1 MRILR
6 SIFTMAILA
15 CGMTMSAQNTD
26 ATKSA
31 SESDYD
37 SYKFVQVQGGV
48 GTTFTNANPLKLIS
62 PTASIGG
69 GAYFNTIGIRLHVN
83 AWESK
88 GGFSSIA
95 DTYKFNYV
103 NTNADILVNLSKLFC
118 PQSNH
123 LFNLHLVGGIGLNY
137 AWNNSDLNAILQEQS
152 PLDKTVNVWGE
163 GHTHTDLLGHNFRVG
178 FLADFDISKHW
189 SLGLE
194 ADMNSLSDRFNSK
207 YSNSDDW
214 MLTAQLSVTYKFGHK
229 KAKSTPVVATA
240 PVVKEEPVQEEEP
253 APVVEEKSE
262 PVVAPEPTPAVR
274 EEPVK
279 VEPLNETLYYA
290 IRDSEIKSSAVIL
303 KVAEWCKKNAGK
315 KVVVSGYAD
324 KNTGTAEI
332 NMRYAQERV
341 DKVVAALKAQGVS
354 ASQIEAKAY
363 GDTVQPFADN
373 DKNRCVIIVGK

>member
-1 MRILR
+1 
-6 SIFTMAILA
+6 
-15 CGMTMSAQNTD
+15 MTMSAQNTD

-103 NTNADILVNLSKLFC
+103 NTNADLLVNLSKLFC

-229 KAKSTPVVATA
+229 KAKSTPVVATT

>member
-1 MRILR
+1 
-6 SIFTMAILA
+6 
-15 CGMTMSAQNTD
+15 
-26 ATKSA
+26 
-31 SESDYD
+31 
-37 SYKFVQVQGGV
+37 
-48 GTTFTNANPLKLIS
+48 
-62 PTASIGG
+62 
-69 GAYFNTIGIRLHVN
+69 
-83 AWESK
+83 
-88 GGFSSIA
+88 
-95 DTYKFNYV
+95 
-103 NTNADILVNLSKLFC
+103 
-118 PQSNH
+118 
-123 LFNLHLVGGIGLNY
+123 
-137 AWNNSDLNAILQEQS
+137 
-152 PLDKTVNVWGE
+152 
-163 GHTHTDLLGHNFRVG
+163 
-178 FLADFDISKHW
+178 
-189 SLGLE
+189 
-194 ADMNSLSDRFNSK
+194 MNSLSDRFNSK

-229 KAKSTPVVATA
+229 KAKSTPVVATT

-279 VEPLNETLYYA
+279 VEPINETLYYA